1 MILESSLDL
10 FWQFL
15 IGFFFQILEFVRDGE
30 KTVAELMDLGKQFLG
45 RYYHQ
50 TSFLVAFFFLGPFK
64 EVLFMWDC
72 KCELV

>member
-1 MILESSLDL
+1 M
-10 FWQFL
+10 
-15 IGFFFQILEFVRDGE
+15 RDGE